1 MSVFDKEERFTIND
15 LKSMGF
21 KVTSE
26 LFGMIGHAIL
36 VIRAVDSFY
45 NSWEYPPAL
54 ILEYYNHLGVKAT
67 RKYLDGEYKTLK
79 FNFIDIMDIESIIAS
94 EKNNMINELLESWK
108 DHPESPEYLRKRITF
123 KYNE

>member
-26 LFGMIGHAIL
+26 LFGMVGHAVL
-36 VIRAVDSFY
+36 VIQAVDSLY
-45 NSWEYPPAL
+45 NSWEYMPTL
-54 ILEYYNHLGVKAT
+54 ILEYYNHFGVKAT
-67 RKYLDGEYKTLK
+67 RKYIDGEYKTLK

-108 DHPESPEYLRKRITF
+108 DRPETPEYLRKRITF

>member
-26 LFGMIGHAIL
+26 LYGMVGHAIL
-36 VIRAVDSFY
+36 VIQTVDSVY
-45 NSWEYPPAL
+45 NTWEYLPAL
-54 ILEYYNHLGVKAT
+54 ILEYYNQFGVIAS
-67 RKYLDGEYKTLK
+67 RKYIDGEYKTLK
-79 FNFIDIMDIESIIAS
+79 VNLIDIMDIESIITS
-94 EKNNMINELLESWK
+94 EKSNMINELLESWK
-108 DHPESPEYLRKRITF
+108 DRPETPEYLRKRITF